1 MGPLQGVRVIE
12 IAGIGPGPFCAM
24 MLSDMG
30 AEVLRIDRAD
40 AVGARGERDPRFEA
54 LNRGRRSIAV
64 DLKSP
69 DAVRALLRLVERAD
83 VLIEGFRPGVME
95 RLGLGPADCASVNPR
110 LVYGRMTGWGQDGPL
125 ARAAGHDL
133 NYIAL
138 TGVLHSIGRP
148 GQAPVPPLNLVG
160 DFGGGSLYL
169 AFGVVCALWESQRS
183 GRGQVV
189 DAAIVDGASSLA
201 TFLHGALARGGWD
214 ERRGE
219 NLLDGGRPW
228 YDSYE
233 TADGRYVS
241 LGPIEPRFYEQ
252 FLERVGLAGEELPA
266 QNDPTGWPRLRE
278 RFAALF
284 RTRTRAQWCELLEG
298 TDACFAPV
306 LSPLE
311 APAHPHNKARGS
323 FVDVA
328 GVVQPAPAP
337 RFERTRPEVASGA
350 PWAGQHTVEALAD
363 WGFPATEIDA
373 LIARGAAVQRGRE
386 PAASRLEGAR

>member
-1 MGPLQGVRVIE
+1 MGPLQGVKVIE

-30 AEVLRIDRAD
+30 AEVLRVDRAD
-40 AVGARGERDPRFEA
+40 AVGAPGERDPRFEV

-64 DLKSP
+64 DLKSS
-69 DAVRALLRLVERAD
+69 DAVRALLRLVGQAD

-95 RLGLGPADCASVNPR
+95 RLGLGPADCAKVNPR
-110 LVYGRMTGWGQDGPL
+110 LVYGRMTGWGQEGPL
-125 ARAAGHDL
+125 AQSAGHDI

-138 TGVLHSIGRP
+138 TGALHAIGRP
-148 GQAPVPPLNLVG
+148 GQPPVPPLNLVG

-169 AFGVVCALWESQRS
+169 AFGIACALWECQRS

-201 TFLHGALARGGWD
+201 SFLHGALARGGWS

-228 YDSYE
+228 YDCYE
-233 TADGRYVS
+233 TADGGYVS
-241 LGPIEPRFYEQ
+241 VGPIEPRFYAG
-252 FLERVGLAGEELPA
+252 FLERVGLAGEDLPS
-266 QNDPTGWPRLRE
+266 QNDPSGWPRLRE

-298 TDACFAPV
+298 SDACFAPV
-306 LSPLE
+306 LTPLE
-311 APAHPHNKARGS
+311 APAHPHNKARES
-323 FVDVA
+323 FVEVA
-328 GVVQPAPAP
+328 GLLQPAPAP
-337 RFERTRPEVASGA
+337 RFERTRAQVASSA
-350 PWAGQHTVEALAD
+350 PWAGQHTVEALGD
-363 WGFPATEIDA
+363 WGFGADEIDA
-373 LIARGAAVQRGRE
+373 LVASGAAVQRDAGQAAAKRE
-386 PAASRLEGAR
+386 SVR